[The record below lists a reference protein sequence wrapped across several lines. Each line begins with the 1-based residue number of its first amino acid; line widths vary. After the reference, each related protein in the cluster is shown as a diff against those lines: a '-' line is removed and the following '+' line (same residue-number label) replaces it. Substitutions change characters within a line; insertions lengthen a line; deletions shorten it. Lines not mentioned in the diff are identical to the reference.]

1 MRSWVASLTRE
12 RLLDVALALALGTAL
27 VRLAEELADTLV
39 SVLSQHLGRSPY
51 EGDDT
56 ILGLIDPRTAPYYL
70 NFSLGG
76 TVIAYGF
83 VLSGLLVLGLLGLA
97 AVAVIRQR
105 DRMLGVCPFCA
116 SRIPHESRH
125 CAYCGSS
132 LAPSEP

>member
-12 RLLDVALALALGTAL
+12 RVLDVALALALGTAL
-27 VRLAEELADTLV
+27 VRLAEELADMLV
-39 SVLSQHLGRSPY
+39 SVLSQHLGRSPF

-56 ILGLIDPRTAPYYL
+56 IFGLDPRTAPYSL

-105 DRMLGVCPFCA
+105 DRVLGACPFCA

-132 LAPSEP
+132 VAPGEP

>member
-12 RLLDVALALALGTAL
+12 RVLDVALALALGTAL
-27 VRLAEELADTLV
+27 VSLAQELADALV
-39 SVLSQHLGRSPY
+39 SVLSQHPGRSPY

-56 ILGLIDPRTAPYYL
+56 ILGLIDARTAPYYL

-97 AVAVIRQR
+97 GVAVIRRR